1 MDETAK
7 QLKVYR
13 GYIGRLELNKLLNK
27 DKILNDYNRKF
38 PNNEEEDELG
48 LKVLI
53 LTIICKDPYIKL
65 NEYIIKK
72 SPF

>member
-1 MDETAK
+1 MDEMAK

-13 GYIGRLELNKLLNK
+13 GYIGRLDLNKLLNK

-53 LTIICKDPYIKL
+53 LTIISKDPYIKL